1 MGNDV
6 LYDGSSFVGTH
17 VGRVPEAHRV
27 AERRAA
33 VRAVA
38 GNFAVDASDCAHLL
52 ELLGLT
58 AEEGKAG
65 G

>member
-1 MGNDV
+1 M
-6 LYDGSSFVGTH
+6 YDGSSFVGTH

-38 GNFAVDASDCAHLL
+38 GNFATDAEDCAVLL
-52 ELLGLT
+52 DMLGLKPEDGR
-58 AEEGKAG
+58 AELKTKNN
-65 G
+65 